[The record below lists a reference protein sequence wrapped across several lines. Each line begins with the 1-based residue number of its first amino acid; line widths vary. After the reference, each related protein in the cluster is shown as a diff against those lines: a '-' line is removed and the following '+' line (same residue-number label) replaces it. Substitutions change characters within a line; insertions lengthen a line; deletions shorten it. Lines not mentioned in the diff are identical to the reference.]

1 MPEPT
6 LSSCWNSAF
15 SGAGEAEADADASV
29 RGTRSTRTSGTPRS
43 CSSYRACRPL
53 SPTRSLTVSRPPDS
67 SIISL
72 VGVPTVPRMG
82 AANEPPGP
90 MMAEISRT

>member
-1 MPEPT
+1 MPAPT

-15 SGAGEAEADADASV
+15 SGAGEADGAGEASV

-43 CSSYRACRPL
+43 CSSYRAWRPL
-53 SPTRSLTVSRPPDS
+53 SPTRSLTVSVPPDS
-67 SIISL
+67 SIISF
-72 VGVPTVPRMG
+72 VGVPTLPRMG

-90 MMAEISRT
+90 TMAEISRT